1 MADELKILSGRAHP
15 QLAQKIAEYRHIPLG
30 HCSLASFADGE
41 CNVSIEENVRGTD
54 CFIVQP
60 TCPPVN
66 DNLMELLTIT
76 DALRRASARRITAV
90 LSYYGYA
97 RQDRKVEPRVPITAR
112 LVADLITAAGVNRV
126 LAIDL
131 HTGQIQGFF
140 NIPVDNLFATPVLL
154 PYFQERA
161 RGGELVII
169 SPDPGGV
176 ERARA
181 FAKRLDANI
190 AIADKRRPHA
200 NESVVMH
207 IVGDVK
213 GKQSL
218 IVDDIVDTAG
228 TLAGVSE
235 ALKDAGATHIYA
247 CATHGLLSGDA
258 GQRIMASPIEELV
271 VTDSIAIPKEKVF
284 PKLKI
289 LSVAEL
295 LGEAILRIHNETS
308 VSNLFV

>member
-1 MADELKILSGRAHP
+1 MTDKLKILSGRAHP
-15 QLAQKIAEYRHIPLG
+15 QLAQKIAEYCHIRLG
-30 HCSLASFADGE
+30 QCSLASFADGE
-41 CNVSIEENVRGTD
+41 CNVSIEDNVRGTD

-76 DALRRASARRITAV
+76 DALKRASAKRITAV
-90 LSYYGYA
+90 MSYYGYA

-112 LVADLITAAGVNRV
+112 LVADLVTVAGVDRV

-131 HTGQIQGFF
+131 HAGQIQGFF
-140 NIPVDNLFATPVLL
+140 KIPVDNLFATPVLL
-154 PYFQERA
+154 PYFQKHAE
-161 RGGELVII
+161 ENEMVVV

-181 FAKRLDANI
+181 FAKRLNTSI
-190 AIADKRRPHA
+190 AIADKRRPRA

-213 GKQSL
+213 GKQTL

-228 TLAGVSE
+228 TLARVSE
-235 ALKDAGATHIYA
+235 ALKEAGATHIYA
-247 CATHGLLSGDA
+247 CVTHGLLSGDA
-258 GQRIMASPIEELV
+258 GQQITTSPIEELV

-308 VSNLFV
+308 VSSLFV